1 MMITLKQLSAPNSA
15 FPNFLPTY
23 TDDCA
28 AVGSG
33 QLSTCVVTDSFVN
46 KSNGNPPNSI
56 LKIVTTIENF
66 DPDRRNQP
74 QVSDFPTTVLDAS
87 ERDRP
92 PEPQFQAAGRRPDS
106 PRRTP
111 RPRRFREHSGIRSGR
126 NDRCRSVACQRSWR
140 EV

>member
-33 QLSTCVVTDSFVN
+33 QLITCVVTDSFVN

-66 DPDRRNQP
+66 DPDRRN
-74 QVSDFPTTVLDAS
+74 SRRFPIFRRPCSTRPSATV
-87 ERDRP
+87 RP
-92 PEPQFQAAGRRPDS
+92 SLSFKPRAAGRTVRVELLVRDDFGNIQGFDPVG
-106 PRRTP
+106 T
-111 RPRRFREHSGIRSGR
+111 IV
-126 NDRCRSVACQRSWR
+126 VAR
-140 EV
+140 